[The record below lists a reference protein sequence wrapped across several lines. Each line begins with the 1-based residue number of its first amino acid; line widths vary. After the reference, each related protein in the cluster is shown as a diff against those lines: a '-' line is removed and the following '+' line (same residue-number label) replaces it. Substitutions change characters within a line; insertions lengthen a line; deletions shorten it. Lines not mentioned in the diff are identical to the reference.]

1 MRRLAAFLFV
11 LAAALVVR
19 GGPALAQFN
28 VPGNAV
34 TNPWTLTTEYSADVV
49 VVSNGQ
55 TFNSRVNRTSS
66 ALRSETPQGGQTV
79 TAIIRLD
86 RNLGWLLI
94 PGTRNA
100 AEVDLTGFPLVLA
113 LLRNPTATATAE
125 GTETI
130 DGMAVTRWR
139 VVGGDPG
146 ARFDGR
152 VWATAEGVVVKVEGV
167 ADIPQGR
174 QPFSL
179 VAHNIRIARQAPN
192 LFEIPNGYQ
201 RIQVPPQL
209 LQAMM
214 SGQLPGLPMR

>member
-11 LAAALVVR
+11 LVAAAW
-19 GGPALAQFN
+19 GGPVQAQFN
-28 VPGNAV
+28 VMGSGVA
-34 TNPWTLTTEYSADVV
+34 NPWTLTTEYSADVV
-49 VVSNGQ
+49 IVTGGQ
-55 TFNSRVNRTSS
+55 TINSRINRTSS
-66 ALRSETPQGGQTV
+66 ALRSETPQNGQSL
-79 TAIIRLD
+79 TAIVRLD
-86 RNLGWLLI
+86 RNLGWVLI

-100 AEVDLTGFPLVLA
+100 AEVDLAGFPMILA

-152 VWATAEGVVVKVEGV
+152 VWATSEGVVVKIDGI
-167 ADIPQGR
+167 ADTPQGR

-179 VAHNIRIARQAPN
+179 TARNIRIARQAAS

-201 RIQVPPQL
+201 RITVPPQL
-209 LQAMM
+209 LQVML
-214 SGQLPGLPMR
+214 GGGFR